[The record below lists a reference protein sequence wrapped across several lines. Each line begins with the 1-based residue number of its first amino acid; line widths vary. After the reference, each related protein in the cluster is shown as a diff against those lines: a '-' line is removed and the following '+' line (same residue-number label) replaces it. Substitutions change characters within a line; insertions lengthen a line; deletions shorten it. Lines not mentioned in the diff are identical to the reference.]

1 MQNTCVKRSD
11 MAWLPRQRRFVVAG
25 MRYDWVGAK
34 TGPAERVASVL
45 RFDRVLKVSHLG
57 LERLDS
63 EATLNLLA
71 VTFEKT
77 DPPAGMII
85 LAFADGA
92 LVRLEVECVEVELRD
107 MGLRLPARGLP
118 RPRPDRHVGCLNK
131 ARVGEFPSAMAI
143 ALDMRSAD
151 FERRFAALIAAK
163 RESSADVDVAVA
175 AIIDDVR
182 ARGDEALAELSLRFD
197 RVDIARLGLRIGA
210 AEVEAA
216 IAACEKTALEALK
229 LAHEPGD

>member
-1 MQNTCVKRSD
+1 MTAHAQALKLIALDREGLGVISAHVQNTCVKSTD
-11 MAWLPRQRRFVVAG
+11 MAWLPRQRHFVVVG

-57 LERLDS
+57 LRRIDP

-92 LVRLEVECVEVELRD
+92 LIRLEVECVEVEMRD
-107 MGLRLPARGLP
+107 MELRQPAEACPGHALT
-118 RPRPDRHVGCLNK
+118 DT
-131 ARVGEFPSAMAI
+131 SA
-143 ALDMRSAD
+143 
-151 FERRFAALIAAK
+151 
-163 RESSADVDVAVA
+163 V
-175 AIIDDVR
+175 
-182 ARGDEALAELSLRFD
+182 
-197 RVDIARLGLRIGA
+197 
-210 AEVEAA
+210 
-216 IAACEKTALEALK
+216 
-229 LAHEPGD
+229 